1 MPVIR
6 LFAAAR
12 EAAGTGRDVVEGETV
27 DDVLDAA
34 IARYGPQFEAVL
46 ATCRVWL
53 NGAAVD
59 GMTDVR
65 GGDEVAVLPPV
76 SGGWALAT
84 KRKAVWKGHEE
95 RDARKLSSRVRSQRS
110 KYNQRITK
118 KRLRVVYDVNGPRV
132 RLGVLWF

>member
-53 NGAAVD
+53 NGEEVD
-59 GMTDVR
+59 GMTAVR

-76 SGGWALAT
+76 SGG
-84 KRKAVWKGHEE
+84 
-95 RDARKLSSRVRSQRS
+95 
-110 KYNQRITK
+110 
-118 KRLRVVYDVNGPRV
+118 
-132 RLGVLWF
+132 